1 MAERLSLIW
10 AYVLSAATAVVNV
23 YRTEPVVFTQVVGLV
38 VTVAAYFHL
47 SLTAEQV
54 VGFVLALETLV
65 ALVQRQSASPSVR
78 LKTAKARAVDVR
90 YHQRRKARQV
100 LTDRSGG

>member
-1 MAERLSLIW
+1 MTDRLSLIW
-10 AYVLSAATAVVNV
+10 AYVLSAATAVVNL
-23 YRTEPVVFTQVVGLV
+23 YRGEPVVFTQVVGLV
-38 VTVAAYFHL
+38 ILVASYFHL

-54 VGFVLALETLV
+54 VGFVVALETLV
-65 ALVQRQSASPSVR
+65 GIVQRQSASPSVR

-100 LTDRSGG
+100 LSDRSGG